1 MKNGNYISK
10 YLFCYYFYSFF
21 LYLLII
27 LSKQIRSTL
36 KEQMEQK
43 AQADKN
49 ELEINN
55 RVTEMIIEQDRQY
68 LDQEKQR
75 QNERAKLL
83 LQVTAKNK
91 EVRK

>member
-1 MKNGNYISK
+1 
-10 YLFCYYFYSFF
+10 
-21 LYLLII
+21 
-27 LSKQIRSTL
+27 
-36 KEQMEQK
+36 MEQK